1 MVIALFPV
9 SYFLLKI
16 VRIPDNGKNRIEIS
30 YSTFILKKITDI
42 HYLMVKVKNILI
54 SITSKIPVSS
64 FWEYIFLKKIRN
76 LGRKNKSS
84 QWLISFRK
92 IQPCKLFL
100 QAGRGPQNQKI
111 HKVSGFVQ
119 RRPLQALYSTS

>member
-1 MVIALFPV
+1 MVIALFTV

-64 FWEYIFLKKIRN
+64 F
-76 LGRKNKSS
+76 
-84 QWLISFRK
+84 
-92 IQPCKLFL
+92 
-100 QAGRGPQNQKI
+100 
-111 HKVSGFVQ
+111 
-119 RRPLQALYSTS
+119 

>member
-1 MVIALFPV
+1 MVIALFTV
-9 SYFLLKI
+9 SYFFFKI

-64 FWEYIFLKKIRN
+64 F
-76 LGRKNKSS
+76 
-84 QWLISFRK
+84 
-92 IQPCKLFL
+92 
-100 QAGRGPQNQKI
+100 
-111 HKVSGFVQ
+111 
-119 RRPLQALYSTS
+119 